1 MNRYISLLVQLN
13 DIQIYCI
20 LSLLCTIVY
29 ANFHLLD
36 VNVKK
41 MNISCSKDGT
51 VSELQD
57 SLSVQLLKHQSKINQ
72 LVDGC
77 LLEEKQRQV
86 REIIR

>member
-1 MNRYISLLVQLN
+1 
-13 DIQIYCI
+13 
-20 LSLLCTIVY
+20 
-29 ANFHLLD
+29 
-36 VNVKK
+36 

-57 SLSVQLLKHQSKINQ
+57 TSSVQLLKHQSKINQ

-86 REIIR
+86 RQIRGYYYYTLYIMRMEVSQNDLRVCIFFSYLP